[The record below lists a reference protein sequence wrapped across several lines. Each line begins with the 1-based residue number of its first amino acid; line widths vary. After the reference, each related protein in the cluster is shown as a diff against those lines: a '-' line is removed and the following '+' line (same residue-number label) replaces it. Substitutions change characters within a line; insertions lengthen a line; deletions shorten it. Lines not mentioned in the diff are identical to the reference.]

1 VRRTRV
7 NATGKLATPLAP
19 ERAAARVRDFPRL
32 PLVRVD
38 EAMIL
43 AAIERHRSMPFSF
56 WDAQILEAALKG
68 GVDRLLTEDLQN
80 GQNIEGL
87 RVENPFLEAGEE

>member
-1 VRRTRV
+1 M
-7 NATGKLATPLAP
+7 PL
-19 ERAAARVRDFPRL
+19 
-32 PLVRVD
+32 
-38 EAMIL
+38 
-43 AAIERHRSMPFSF
+43 SF

-87 RVENPFLEAGEE
+87 RVENPFLEVGEE